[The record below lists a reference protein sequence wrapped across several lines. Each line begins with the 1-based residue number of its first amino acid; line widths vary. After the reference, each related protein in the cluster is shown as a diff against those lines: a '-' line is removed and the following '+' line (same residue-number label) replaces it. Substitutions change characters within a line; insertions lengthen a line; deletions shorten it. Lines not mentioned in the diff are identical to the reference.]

1 MVEGIFQS
9 IGFCKSSA
17 HSSRCPSQR
26 ISINKLLG
34 IDNHS
39 TKIISKIKIFQEF
52 ILHEKIGIYRVIGH
66 FVQIILAVSHRVFK
80 NSIRPSRPIWP
91 LSISVVIDSPSF
103 DIINS
108 VIIIIPQIHW
118 VKRRDIS
125 RKLKRVRKT
134 SSIAQILFAVAVI

>member
-1 MVEGIFQS
+1 MVKGVFQS
-9 IGFCKSSA
+9 IGFCKSPA

-34 IDNHS
+34 IDNHT

-52 ILHEKIGIYRVIGH
+52 ILHEKIGIHRIIGH
-66 FVQIILAVSHRVFK
+66 FIQIILAVSHRVFK
-80 NSIRPSRPIWP
+80 NGVRPSRSIWP
-91 LSISVVIDSPSF
+91 FSISVVIDSPSF

-118 VKRRDIS
+118 VKRCDIS
-125 RKLKRVRKT
+125 RKLERVRKT